1 MQPAD
6 REERVQPA
14 DSKVRLTALAVALR
28 RRTPWEATDL
38 GLAMLQRWWRPVYA
52 AHALVVVPVA
62 LALIA
67 LGWAFDAVWA
77 AMLVFW
83 WLEPLYDR
91 VVLHVLSRA
100 VFGEMASPR
109 SVFAAWSEW
118 TRGWIG
124 ALTLDRFDMARSFN
138 LPVRQLEGSRG
149 REARARRRLL
159 GRRARGQAV
168 WLTVVWIHFEGAL
181 LWSAGALKG
190 LLLPAGLE
198 RAPGSEDPILSGLA
212 DLMKLASV
220 SDALIYAAVILF
232 LEPFYVAAG
241 FGLYLNRRTLLE
253 GWDIEVAL
261 RRIAERHAAV
271 AMIFLSVLIA
281 AWWPSPAVAQAKNP
295 KQEIAEVLK
304 APEFGH
310 YRDTTRWERI
320 DPDKPREPKTPDLTF
335 WHAIGY
341 ALAKAAEVALWIV
354 ALAVLGYALWWLARR
369 LPSVREAQGESY
381 QPPPAL
387 FGLELAPDMLP
398 PDVSAAAARLAAAGK
413 LRDALSL
420 LYRGALSELVHKRGV
435 QLRASHTEGE
445 AVRLAAMPYFG
456 ALVDAWRRCAY
467 ASRIPSVEEIQSLA
481 TTYREAFP

>member
-1 MQPAD
+1 MQPTD
-6 REERVQPA
+6 
-14 DSKVRLTALAVALR
+14 LAVALR
-28 RRTPWEATDL
+28 RRSPWEATDL

-52 AHALVVVPVA
+52 AHALVVAPIA
-62 LALIA
+62 LALAA
-67 LGWAFDAVWA
+67 LGWALDAVWA
-77 AMLVFW
+77 AMLAFW

-100 VFGEMASPR
+100 VFGEIASPISVLR
-109 SVFAAWSEW
+109 SWREWS
-118 TRGWIG
+118 RGLAG
-124 ALTLDRFDMARSFN
+124 ALLWFERFDMARSFN

-149 REARARRRLL
+149 REARERRRLL

-168 WLTVVWIHFEGAL
+168 WLTVVWLHFEGAL
-181 LWSAGALKG
+181 LWSAGAMAG

-198 RAPGSEDPILSGLA
+198 RAPGGEDALLSGFLE
-212 DLMKLASV
+212 LMKMASV

-261 RRIAERHAAV
+261 RRIAERHAAAV
-271 AMIFLSVLIA
+271 VSVFFVTFAFLCPFFSGSCL
-281 AWWPSPAVAQAKNP
+281 AQAKSP

-310 YRDTTRWERI
+310 YRDTTRWERR
-320 DPDKPREPKTPDLTF
+320 DPAKPADPKTPDLTF
-335 WHAIGY
+335 WHAIGF
-341 ALAKAAEVALWIV
+341 ALAKAAEAALWV
-354 ALAVLGYALWWLARR
+354 AAIAALGYALWWLARR
-369 LPSVREAQGESY
+369 LPRWSDARREAYE
-381 QPPPAL
+381 PPAAL
-387 FGLELAPDMLP
+387 FGMQLAPDTLP
-398 PDVSAAAARLAAAGK
+398 ADVPDAAARLAAAGK

-435 QLRASHTEGE
+435 ELLAGHTEGE
-445 AVRLAAMPYFG
+445 AVRLAGMAYFA

-467 ASRIPSVEEIQSLA
+467 ASRIPSQEEIQSLA
-481 TTYREAFP
+481 TTYREAFA

>member
-1 MQPAD
+1 M
-6 REERVQPA
+6 
-14 DSKVRLTALAVALR
+14 LR
-28 RRTPWEATDL
+28 
-38 GLAMLQRWWRPVYA
+38 RWWRPVYA
-52 AHALVVVPVA
+52 AHALVVAPLA
-62 LALIA
+62 LALVA

-77 AMLVFW
+77 GMLAFW

-100 VFGEMASPR
+100 VFGEIASPL
-109 SVFAAWSEW
+109 SVFQSWREW
-118 TRGWIG
+118 TRGLAG
-124 ALTLDRFDMARSFN
+124 ALLWFDRFDLARSFN

-149 REARARRRLL
+149 REARERRRVL

-181 LWSAGALKG
+181 LWSAGAMAG

-198 RAPGSEDPILSGLA
+198 RAPGGDDPFLSGFL
-212 DLMKLASV
+212 DLLKMASV
-220 SDALIYAAVILF
+220 ADALIYAAVILF

-271 AMIFLSVLIA
+271 LVSVFFFTFALLC
-281 AWWPSPAVAQAKNP
+281 PFFSGTSLAQEKNP

-310 YRDTTRWERI
+310 YRDTTRWERR
-320 DPDKPREPKTPDLTF
+320 DPAKPPDPKTPDLSF

-341 ALAKAAEVALWIV
+341 ALAKAAEVALWV
-354 ALAVLGYALWWLARR
+354 LAVAALGYALWWLARR
-369 LPSVREAQGESY
+369 LPRTGDARREAYE
-381 QPPPAL
+381 PPPAL
-387 FGLELAPDMLP
+387 FGMQLAPDTLP
-398 PDVSAAAARLAAAGK
+398 ADVPEAAARLAASGR

-420 LYRGALSELVHKRGV
+420 LYRGALSELVHKRGL
-435 QLRASHTEGE
+435 QLLASHTEGE
-445 AVRLAAMPYFG
+445 AVRLARVAYFG

-467 ASRIPSVEEIQSLA
+467 ASRIPSLEEVQSLA
-481 TTYREAFP
+481 TAYREAFA

>member
-6 REERVQPA
+6 
-14 DSKVRLTALAVALR
+14 LTVALR
-28 RRTPWEATDL
+28 RRSPWEATDL

-52 AHALVVVPVA
+52 AHALVVAPIA
-62 LALIA
+62 LALVA

-77 AMLVFW
+77 GLLAFW

-100 VFGEMASPR
+100 VFGEIARPLSVLR
-109 SVFAAWSEW
+109 SWRDWKGGLFAAL
-118 TRGWIG
+118 
-124 ALTLDRFDMARSFN
+124 ALRVIVWDVARSFN

-149 REARARRRLL
+149 KEARERQRLL

-168 WLTVVWIHFEGAL
+168 WLTMVWLHFEAAL
-181 LWSAGALKG
+181 LMSAGAMAG

-198 RAPGSEDPILSGLA
+198 RAPGGEDPLLSSLA
-212 DLMKLASV
+212 DLMKMASV
-220 SDALIYAAVILF
+220 SDALIYAAVILL

-261 RRIAERHAAV
+261 RRIAERYAPATLAV
-271 AMIFLSVLIA
+271 LFTGIVFFCPGFSE
-281 AWWPSPAVAQAKNP
+281 PALAQPKNP
-295 KQEIAEVLK
+295 KEEIAEVLK

-310 YRDTTRWERI
+310 YRETTRWQRI
-320 DPDKPREPKTPDLTF
+320 DPAKPSDAKAPDLSF

-341 ALAKAAEVALWIV
+341 ALAKAAEVGLWIV
-354 ALAVLGYALWWLARR
+354 AIAALGYALWWLARW
-369 LPSVREAQGESY
+369 LPRMDDALRDAAYE
-381 QPPPAL
+381 PPAAL
-387 FGLELAPDMLP
+387 FGMELAPDTLP
-398 PDVSAAAARLAAAGK
+398 ADVPEAAARLASAGK

-435 QLRASHTEGE
+435 QLLSSHTEGE
-445 AVRLAAMPYFG
+445 AVRLAGMAYF
-456 ALVDAWRRCAY
+456 ATLVDAWRRCAY
-467 ASRIPSVEEIQSLA
+467 ASRVPPLEEIKSLA
-481 TTYREAFP
+481 ETYKAAFA

>member
-1 MQPAD
+1 
-6 REERVQPA
+6 VQPA
-14 DSKVRLTALAVALR
+14 DLSVALR
-28 RRTPWEATDL
+28 RRSPWEATDL

-52 AHALVVVPVA
+52 AHALVVAPIA
-62 LALIA
+62 LALVA

-77 AMLVFW
+77 AMLIFW

-100 VFGEMASPR
+100 VFGELSRPLSVLR
-109 SVFAAWSEW
+109 SWRDWKGGLLA
-118 TRGWIG
+118 
-124 ALTLDRFDMARSFN
+124 ALTLRIIVWDLARSFN

-149 REARARRRLL
+149 REARERQRLL

-168 WLTVVWIHFEGAL
+168 WLTMVWLHFEGAL
-181 LWSAGALKG
+181 LLSAGALTG

-198 RAPGSEDPILSGLA
+198 RAPGGEDPLLSGLA
-212 DLMKLASV
+212 DLMKMASV

-261 RRIAERHAAV
+261 RRIAERHAGA
-271 AMIFLSVLIA
+271 ALSVLFA
-281 AWWPSPAVAQAKNP
+281 VFVFLCPCFSAPSLAQEKNP

-320 DPDKPREPKTPDLTF
+320 DPAKPADPKTPDLTF

-341 ALAKAAEVALWIV
+341 ALAKAAEVALWV
-354 ALAVLGYALWWLARR
+354 AAIAALGYALWWLARQ
-369 LPSVREAQGESY
+369 LPRGGDARREAY
-381 QPPPAL
+381 QPPAAL
-387 FGLELAPDMLP
+387 FGMQLAPDTLP
-398 PDVSAAAARLAAAGK
+398 ADVPEAAARLAAAGK

-435 QLRASHTEGE
+435 QLLASHTEGE
-445 AVRLAAMPYFG
+445 AVRLAGMAYFA

-467 ASRIPSVEEIQSLA
+467 ARRLPANDEVEQLA
-481 TTYREAFP
+481 KKYREAFA

>member
-1 MQPAD
+1 M
-6 REERVQPA
+6 QPA
-14 DSKVRLTALAVALR
+14 DSKVRLTALAVELR
-28 RRTPWEATDL
+28 RRSPWEATDL

-52 AHALVVVPVA
+52 AHALVVAP
-62 LALIA
+62 LALLLVA

-100 VFGEMASPR
+100 VFGEIVSPR
-109 SVFAAWSEW
+109 SVFAACREW
-118 TRGWIG
+118 TRGLIG

-149 REARARRRLL
+149 REARERRRLL

-168 WLTVVWIHFEGAL
+168 WLTVVWLHFEGAL
-181 LWSAGALKG
+181 LWSAAAMAG
-190 LLLPAGLE
+190 LLLPVGLE
-198 RAPGSEDPILSGLA
+198 RAPGGENPVLSGLA
-212 DLMKLASV
+212 DVMKMASV

-261 RRIAERHAAV
+261 RRIAERHAAG
-271 AMIFLSVLIA
+271 ATIFVSVFIAVLIA
-281 AWWPSPAVAQAKNP
+281 VSWPQAVLAQPKSPKEQ
-295 KQEIAEVLK
+295 ITEVLK

-310 YRDTTRWERI
+310 YRDTTSWERI
-320 DPDKPREPKTPDLTF
+320 DPAKPRDLKTPDLTF

-341 ALAKAAEVALWIV
+341 ALAKAAEAALWV
-354 ALAVLGYALWWLARR
+354 AAIAATAYALWWLSRR
-369 LPSVREAQGESY
+369 LPRVRDAGREAYE
-381 QPPPAL
+381 PPAAL
-387 FGLELAPDMLP
+387 FGMELAPDTLP
-398 PDVSAAAARLAAAGK
+398 AEVPEAAARLAAAGK

-435 QLRASHTEGE
+435 RLLASHTEGE
-445 AVRLAAMPYFG
+445 AVRLAGMPYFA

-467 ASRIPSVEEIQSLA
+467 ASHLPSNDEVEQL
-481 TTYREAFP
+481 TKKYREAFA

>member
-1 MQPAD
+1 
-6 REERVQPA
+6 VQPA
-14 DSKVRLTALAVALR
+14 DLAVALR
-28 RRTPWEATDL
+28 RRSPWEATDL

-52 AHALVVVPVA
+52 AHALVVAPVA
-62 LALIA
+62 LVLVA

-100 VFGEMASPR
+100 VFGEMVSPR
-109 SVFAAWSEW
+109 SVFAAWREW
-118 TRGWIG
+118 TRGLIG

-149 REARARRRLL
+149 REARERRRLL

-168 WLTVVWIHFEGAL
+168 WLTVVWLHFEGAL
-181 LWSAGALKG
+181 LWSAGAMAG
-190 LLLPAGLE
+190 LLLPVGLE
-198 RAPGSEDPILSGLA
+198 HAPGGENPVLSGLA
-212 DLMKLASV
+212 DVMKMASV

-261 RRIAERHAAV
+261 RRIAERHAGI
-271 AMIFLSVLIA
+271 AMLLLSVLA
-281 AWWPSPAVAQAKNP
+281 TAWWPQPVVAQEKNP

-310 YRDTTRWERI
+310 YRETTRWERL
-320 DPDKPREPKTPDLTF
+320 DPAQPRDPKTPDLTF

-341 ALAKAAEVALWIV
+341 ALAKAAEAALWVAAIA
-354 ALAVLGYALWWLARR
+354 ALAYALWWLSRR
-369 LPSVREAQGESY
+369 LPRAAAAGREAYE
-381 QPPPAL
+381 PPPAL
-387 FGLELAPDMLP
+387 FGMELAPDTLP
-398 PDVSAAAARLAAAGK
+398 AEVPEAAARLAAAGK

-435 QLRASHTEGE
+435 RLLASHTEGE
-445 AVRLAAMPYFG
+445 AVRLARMPYFA
-456 ALVDAWRRCAY
+456 ALVDAWGRCAY
-467 ASRIPSVEEIQSLA
+467 ARRLPSTDEVEQL
-481 TTYREAFP
+481 TKKYREAFA

>member
-1 MQPAD
+1 M
-6 REERVQPA
+6 
-14 DSKVRLTALAVALR
+14 LR
-28 RRTPWEATDL
+28 
-38 GLAMLQRWWRPVYA
+38 RWWRPVYA
-52 AHALVVVPVA
+52 AHALVVAPLA
-62 LALIA
+62 LALVA

-77 AMLVFW
+77 GMLAFW

-100 VFGEMASPR
+100 VFGEIASPL
-109 SVFAAWSEW
+109 SVFQSWREW
-118 TRGWIG
+118 TRGLAG
-124 ALTLDRFDMARSFN
+124 ALLWFDRFDLARSFN

-149 REARARRRLL
+149 REARERRRLL

-181 LWSAGALKG
+181 LWSAGAMAG

-198 RAPGSEDPILSGLA
+198 RAPGGNDAFLSGFL
-212 DLMKLASV
+212 DLLKMASGA
-220 SDALIYAAVILF
+220 DALIYAAVILF

-271 AMIFLSVLIA
+271 LVSVFFFTFALLC
-281 AWWPSPAVAQAKNP
+281 PFFSGTSLAQEKNP

-310 YRDTTRWERI
+310 YRDTTRWERR
-320 DPDKPREPKTPDLTF
+320 DPAKPPDPKTPDLSF

-341 ALAKAAEVALWIV
+341 ALAKAAEVALWV
-354 ALAVLGYALWWLARR
+354 LAVAALGYALWWLARR
-369 LPSVREAQGESY
+369 LPRTGDARREAYE
-381 QPPPAL
+381 PPPAL
-387 FGLELAPDMLP
+387 FGMQLAPDTLP
-398 PDVSAAAARLAAAGK
+398 ADVPEAAARLAASGR

-420 LYRGALSELVHKRGV
+420 LYRGALSELVHKRGL
-435 QLRASHTEGE
+435 QLLASHTEGE
-445 AVRLAAMPYFG
+445 AVRLARVAYFG

-467 ASRIPSVEEIQSLA
+467 ASRIPSLEEVQSLA
-481 TTYREAFP
+481 TAYREAFA

>member
-6 REERVQPA
+6 
-14 DSKVRLTALAVALR
+14 LAVALR
-28 RRTPWEATDL
+28 RRSPWEATDL

-52 AHALVVVPVA
+52 AHALVVAPVA
-62 LALIA
+62 LALVA

-77 AMLVFW
+77 GILAFW

-100 VFGEMASPR
+100 VFGELSRPLSVLR
-109 SVFAAWSEW
+109 SWRDWKGGLFAAL
-118 TRGWIG
+118 
-124 ALTLDRFDMARSFN
+124 ALRVVVWDLARSFN

-149 REARARRRLL
+149 REARERQRLL

-168 WLTVVWIHFEGAL
+168 WLTMVWLHFEAAL
-181 LWSAGALKG
+181 ILSAGAMAG

-198 RAPGSEDPILSGLA
+198 RAPGGEDPLLSGLA
-212 DLMKLASV
+212 DVMKMASV
-220 SDALIYAAVILF
+220 SDALIYAAVILL

-261 RRIAERHAAV
+261 RRIAERHAGTA
-271 AMIFLSVLIA
+271 LSVLLMGFAFFCPCFSEPA
-281 AWWPSPAVAQAKNP
+281 AAQQKSPKD
-295 KQEIAEVLK
+295 EIAEVLK

-310 YRDTTRWERI
+310 YRETTRWERI
-320 DPDKPREPKTPDLTF
+320 DPAKPSDAKAPDLSF
-335 WHAIGY
+335 WHAIGS
-341 ALAKAAEVALWIV
+341 ALAKAAEVALWAV
-354 ALAVLGYALWWLARR
+354 AIAALGYALWWLARR
-369 LPSVREAQGESY
+369 LPRMDDARREGYE
-381 QPPPAL
+381 PPAAL
-387 FGLELAPDMLP
+387 FGMELAPDTLP
-398 PDVSAAAARLAAAGK
+398 ADVPEAAARLAAAGK

-435 QLRASHTEGE
+435 QLVAGHTEGE
-445 AVRLAAMPYFG
+445 AVRLAGMPYFA

-467 ASRIPSVEEIQSLA
+467 ARRIPSSEEIQSLV
-481 TTYREAFP
+481 TTYKAAFA

>member
-6 REERVQPA
+6 
-14 DSKVRLTALAVALR
+14 LAVELR
-28 RRTPWEATDL
+28 RRSPWEAVDL

-52 AHALVVVPVA
+52 AHALVLVPIA
-62 LALIA
+62 CAAIA
-67 LGWAFDAVWA
+67 LGWAFDAIWA
-77 AMLVFW
+77 AMIAIW

-100 VFGEMASPR
+100 VFGEVARPL
-109 SVFAAWSEW
+109 SVLRAWRDW
-118 TRGWIG
+118 KGG
-124 ALTLDRFDMARSFN
+124 LAYALTLQRTILWDLARSFN

-149 REARARRRLL
+149 REARDRQRLL

-168 WLTVVWIHFEGAL
+168 WLTTVWIHFEGAL
-181 LWSAGALKG
+181 LWSAGALTG

-198 RAPGSEDPILSGLA
+198 RTPGAGDQVLSGLL
-212 DLMKLASV
+212 DLMKMASV
-220 SDALIYAAVILF
+220 TDALIYAGVIFF

-241 FGLYLNRRTLLE
+241 FALYLNRRTLLE

-261 RRIAERHAAV
+261 RRIAERHAA
-271 AMIFLSVLIA
+271 
-281 AWWPSPAVAQAKNP
+281 AVASVVFIGLVFFCPCFSGSSLAQEKNP

-310 YRDTTRWERI
+310 YRETTRWQRI
-320 DPDKPREPKTPDLTF
+320 DPDKPRDVKAPDLTF

-341 ALAKAAEVALWIV
+341 ALAKATEVALWVV
-354 ALAVLGYALWWLARR
+354 AIAVLGYALWWLARR
-369 LPSVREAQGESY
+369 LPRLREEAGLAY
-381 QPPPAL
+381 RPPPAL
-387 FGLELAPDMLP
+387 FGMELAPDTLP
-398 PDVSAAAARLAAAGK
+398 ADVPDAAARLAAAGK

-435 QLRASHTEGE
+435 QLLASHTEGE
-445 AVRLAAMPYFG
+445 AVGLAGMAYFG

-467 ASRIPSVEEIQSLA
+467 ARRTPSLEEIQSLA
-481 TTYREAFP
+481 TTYKTAFA

>member
-6 REERVQPA
+6 
-14 DSKVRLTALAVALR
+14 LAVALR
-28 RRTPWEATDL
+28 RRSPWEATDL

-52 AHALVVVPVA
+52 AHALVVAPLA
-62 LALIA
+62 LALVA

-77 AMLVFW
+77 GMLAFW

-100 VFGEMASPR
+100 VFGEVASPL
-109 SVFAAWSEW
+109 SVFRSWREW
-118 TRGWIG
+118 TRGLAG
-124 ALTLDRFDMARSFN
+124 ALLWFDRFDMARSFN

-149 REARARRRLL
+149 REARERRRVL

-181 LWSAGALKG
+181 LWSAGAMAG

-198 RAPGSEDPILSGLA
+198 RAPGGDDPFLSGFL
-212 DLMKLASV
+212 DLLKMASV
-220 SDALIYAAVILF
+220 ADALIYAAVILF

-271 AMIFLSVLIA
+271 LVSVFFFTFALLC
-281 AWWPSPAVAQAKNP
+281 PFFSGTSLAQEKNP
-295 KQEIAEVLK
+295 KQEIVEVLK

-310 YRDTTRWERI
+310 YRDATRWERR
-320 DPDKPREPKTPDLTF
+320 DPAKPPDPKTPDLSF

-341 ALAKAAEVALWIV
+341 ALAKAAEVALWVV
-354 ALAVLGYALWWLARR
+354 AVAALGYALWWLARR
-369 LPSVREAQGESY
+369 LPRAGDARREAYE
-381 QPPPAL
+381 PPPAL
-387 FGLELAPDMLP
+387 FGMQLAPDTLP
-398 PDVSAAAARLAAAGK
+398 ADVPEAAARLAASGR

-435 QLRASHTEGE
+435 HLLASHTEGE
-445 AVRLAAMPYFG
+445 AVRLARVAYFG

-467 ASRIPSVEEIQSLA
+467 ASRVPSLEEVQSLA
-481 TTYREAFP
+481 RAYREAFA

>member
-6 REERVQPA
+6 
-14 DSKVRLTALAVALR
+14 LTVALR
-28 RRTPWEATDL
+28 RRSPWEATDL

-52 AHALVVVPVA
+52 AHALVVAPIA
-62 LALIA
+62 LALVA

-77 AMLVFW
+77 GMLAFW

-100 VFGEMASPR
+100 VFGEIAGPFSVLR
-109 SVFAAWSEW
+109 SWREW
-118 TRGWIG
+118 TRGLAG
-124 ALTLDRFDMARSFN
+124 ALLWFDRFDMARSFN

-149 REARARRRLL
+149 REARDRQRLL

-168 WLTVVWIHFEGAL
+168 WLTMVWLHFEAAL
-181 LWSAGALKG
+181 IMSAGAMAG

-198 RAPGSEDPILSGLA
+198 RAPGGEDPLLSGLA
-212 DLMKLASV
+212 DLMKMASV
-220 SDALIYAAVILF
+220 SDALIYAAVILL

-261 RRIAERHAAV
+261 RRIAERYAA
-271 AMIFLSVLIA
+271 AALSAFFIGIVFFC
-281 AWWPSPAVAQAKNP
+281 PGFSEPALAQQKNP
-295 KQEIAEVLK
+295 KEEVAEVLK

-310 YRDTTRWERI
+310 YRETTRWERI
-320 DPDKPREPKTPDLTF
+320 DPAKPSDAKAPDLSF
-335 WHAIGY
+335 WHGIGN

-354 ALAVLGYALWWLARR
+354 AIAALGYALWWLARQ
-369 LPSVREAQGESY
+369 LPRVDAARRETYE
-381 QPPPAL
+381 PPAAL
-387 FGLELAPDMLP
+387 FGMELAPDTLP
-398 PDVSAAAARLAAAGK
+398 ADVPEAAARLAAAGK

-435 QLRASHTEGE
+435 QLLSSHTEGE
-445 AVRLAAMPYFG
+445 AVRLAGMTYF
-456 ALVDAWRRCAY
+456 ATLVDAWRRCAY
-467 ASRIPSVEEIQSLA
+467 ASRVPPLEEIKSLA
-481 TTYREAFP
+481 DTYKAAFA

>member
-1 MQPAD
+1 
-6 REERVQPA
+6 VQPA
-14 DSKVRLTALAVALR
+14 DLSVALR
-28 RRTPWEATDL
+28 RRSPWEATDL

-52 AHALVVVPVA
+52 AHALVVAPVA
-62 LALIA
+62 LVLVA

-100 VFGEMASPR
+100 VFGEMVSPR
-109 SVFAAWSEW
+109 SVFAAWREW
-118 TRGWIG
+118 TRGLIG

-149 REARARRRLL
+149 REARERRRLL

-168 WLTVVWIHFEGAL
+168 WLTVVWLHFEGAL
-181 LWSAGALKG
+181 LWSAGAMAG
-190 LLLPAGLE
+190 LLLPVGLE
-198 RAPGSEDPILSGLA
+198 RAPGGENPVLSGLA
-212 DLMKLASV
+212 DVMKMASV

-261 RRIAERHAAV
+261 RRIAERHAGI
-271 AMIFLSVLIA
+271 AMLLLSVLA
-281 AWWPSPAVAQAKNP
+281 MAWWPQPVVAQEKNP

-310 YRDTTRWERI
+310 YRETTRWERL
-320 DPDKPREPKTPDLTF
+320 DPAQPRDPKTPDLTF

-341 ALAKAAEVALWIV
+341 ALAKAAEAALWVAAIA
-354 ALAVLGYALWWLARR
+354 ALAYALWWLSRR
-369 LPSVREAQGESY
+369 LPRAAAAGREAYE
-381 QPPPAL
+381 PPPAL
-387 FGLELAPDMLP
+387 FGMELAPDTLP
-398 PDVSAAAARLAAAGK
+398 AEVPEAAARLAAAGK

-435 QLRASHTEGE
+435 RLLASHTEGE
-445 AVRLAAMPYFG
+445 AVRLAEMPYFA

-467 ASRIPSVEEIQSLA
+467 ARRLPSNDEVEQL
-481 TTYREAFP
+481 TKKYRETFA

>member
-1 MQPAD
+1 
-6 REERVQPA
+6 VQPT
-14 DSKVRLTALAVALR
+14 DLAVELR
-28 RRTPWEATDL
+28 RRSPWEAADL
-38 GLAMLQRWWRPVYA
+38 GLAMLRRWWRPVYA
-52 AHALVVVPVA
+52 VHALVVAPAA
-62 LALIA
+62 LVLVA

-91 VVLHVLSRA
+91 AVLHVLSRA
-100 VFGEMASPR
+100 VFGEVAAPR
-109 SVFAAWSEW
+109 SVFAAWREW
-118 TRGWIG
+118 TRGLFG

-149 REARARRRLL
+149 REARERRRLL

-181 LWSAGALKG
+181 LWSAGAMAG

-198 RAPGSEDPILSGLA
+198 RAPGGDNPLLAGFA
-212 DLMKLASV
+212 DLMKMASV

-261 RRIAERHAAV
+261 RRIAERYAGV
-271 AMIFLSVLIA
+271 AMIFLSVLTV
-281 AWWPSPAVAQAKNP
+281 AWWPSPVTAQGKNP

-310 YRDTTRWERI
+310 YREATRWERI
-320 DPDKPREPKTPDLTF
+320 DPERPREAKAPDLTL

-341 ALAKAAEVALWIV
+341 ALARATEVGLWVVAIAA
-354 ALAVLGYALWWLARR
+354 LGFALWWLARR
-369 LPSVREAQGESY
+369 LPQLREAGRDTYE
-381 QPPPAL
+381 PPPAL
-387 FGLELAPDMLP
+387 FGMELAPDTLP
-398 PDVSAAAARLAAAGK
+398 ADVPEAAARLAAAGR

-435 QLRASHTEGE
+435 QLLASHTEGE
-445 AVRLAAMPYFG
+445 AVRLAGVAYFG
-456 ALVDAWRRCAY
+456 VLVDAWRRCAY
-467 ASRIPSVEEIQSLA
+467 ARRTPSGDEVEQLA
-481 TTYREAFP
+481 KKYRETFA